1 MFIMKKLSL
10 LFLLILS
17 LQGISQKNYRITS
30 FISNDCDNATY
41 YIYDSQIETELTS
54 MKFNNMEVNL
64 YYNNNQLIKM
74 ENHYDYDNSSS
85 IIEYDYN
92 SKGQLTIVTTKSNGT
107 IVSTTTYNYDNSGK
121 LISSEDNNSTL
132 TYFNYNEEGLMVEKI
147 TTYSSQLKNKS
158 VYSYENGNLIKT
170 ISYYDS
176 GNGWQLTPIY
186 LVYEYDILGNCKSI
200 VYMQDN
206 EISYKTDNEFY
217 NNIKYNDVYYFVNPS
232 TTDPTPSYNNA
243 ISKTTT
249 YYSDGTSCTYQYT
262 YDELSNPTDWIE
274 ENTKTSYIYPNPINN
289 YVTIK
294 GKNIYKVEL
303 YNALGMM
310 LSIPHTDSYE
320 NLDMSQYNSGVYYM
334 KIYTDTG
341 SSLRKIIKK

>member
-1 MFIMKKLSL
+1 MKKLFLL
-10 LFLLILS
+10 LFLIIS
-17 LQGISQKNYRITS
+17 IHGISQNKYRIES
-30 FISNDCDNATY
+30 IISNDCNNATY
-41 YIYDSQIETELTS
+41 YVYDSEIET
-54 MKFNNMEVNL
+54 K
-64 YYNNNQLIKM
+64 LISIQS
-74 ENHYDYDNSSS
+74 NDYDNNLFYDNNGRL
-85 IIEYDYN
+85 IKIEYKYANDLASSVIEYTYN
-92 SKGQLTIVTTKSNGT
+92 SKGQLIATKST
-107 IVSTTTYNYDNSGK
+107 SETYSLITTYNYNSDGT
-121 LISSEDNNSTL
+121 LISLEDNNSTL
-132 TYFNYNEEGLMVEKI
+132 TEFKYNKDGLMEEKI
-147 TTYSSQLKNKS
+147 ITYSSQLKNKS

-310 LSIPHTDSYE
+310 LSILHTDSYE